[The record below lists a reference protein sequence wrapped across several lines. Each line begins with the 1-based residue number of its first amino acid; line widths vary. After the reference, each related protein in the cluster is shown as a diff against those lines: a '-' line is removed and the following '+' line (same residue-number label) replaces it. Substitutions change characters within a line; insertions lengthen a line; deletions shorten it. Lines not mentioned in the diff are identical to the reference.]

1 MRPMTATLLAAAI
14 TLLAGC
20 GQPTKKVVTVTG
32 TVTYN
37 GQQVKA
43 GIVKF
48 EAPNGDFATAMIGPD
63 GRFTITDVVTGVQKV
78 AYVGG
83 PTSSGSSDGT
93 ATNAPKAVAVPQKF
107 GDLQTSGVTVMVPE
121 TGGAVTVEL
130 K

>member
-1 MRPMTATLLAAAI
+1 MTLRFAVLLVTTLTLL
-14 TLLAGC
+14 TGC
-20 GQPTKKVVTVTG
+20 GQPTKNVVTVTG

-63 GRFTITDVVTGVQKV
+63 GRFTITDVVPGAQKV
-78 AYVGG
+78 AYVSG

-93 ATNAPKAVAVPQKF
+93 ATNAPKAAAVPQKF
-107 GDLQTSGVTVMVPE
+107 GDFQTSGVTVTVPQ
-121 TGGAVTVEL
+121 TGGNVTVEL